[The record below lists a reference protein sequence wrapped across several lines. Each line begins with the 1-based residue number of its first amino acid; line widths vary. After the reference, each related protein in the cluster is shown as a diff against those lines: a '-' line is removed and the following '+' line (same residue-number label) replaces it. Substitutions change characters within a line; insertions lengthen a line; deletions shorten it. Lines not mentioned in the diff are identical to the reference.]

1 MAQMAKNLAAVKETQ
16 PRPRPRPRP
25 TQCYSI
31 PRIYPSYEQMAVSH

>member
-16 PRPRPRPRP
+16 PRPRPRP
-25 TQCYSI
+25 TQCYSV